1 MLYVCVCV
9 CVYIYIWLQKSAF
22 ATSGPTSGPD
32 DVFLLGSCDMCF
44 SLNNIKNIS
53 LSRMWW
59 VVFFFNFK

>member
-1 MLYVCVCV
+1 MLSM
-9 CVYIYIWLQKSAF
+9 IRWLQKSADKCILAF
-22 ATSGPTSGPD
+22 ATSGPTSGPGD
-32 DVFLLGSCDMCF
+32 AFLLGSYDMCF